1 MSGGFGCGPQWPP
14 SPRLKEPPN
23 PGKMGVIWGVKPPQK
38 STGGP
43 AKNTWNIGRNRLAC
57 DHGIGLETRRRVA
70 RKARSANLKELGSRR
85 LAPERLAAQS
95 TRKANAG
102 KRALK
107 ASESWISKA
116 ASVGIR
122 DREIQTSKV
131 QTVNYLPVGADYF
144 HGRAHGVEVCH
155 IASEAAASGTLL
167 RHSLLRVREGS
178 RGARIRAAG

>member
-1 MSGGFGCGPQWPP
+1 VSGGFGCGPQWPP

-131 QTVNYLPVGADYF
+131 QTVNYQRVSADLGG
-144 HGRAHGVEVCH
+144 GRAQDVNVATLPASRSRAGLLMRHG
-155 IASEAAASGTLL
+155 LL
-167 RHSLLRVREGS
+167 
-178 RGARIRAAG
+178 A